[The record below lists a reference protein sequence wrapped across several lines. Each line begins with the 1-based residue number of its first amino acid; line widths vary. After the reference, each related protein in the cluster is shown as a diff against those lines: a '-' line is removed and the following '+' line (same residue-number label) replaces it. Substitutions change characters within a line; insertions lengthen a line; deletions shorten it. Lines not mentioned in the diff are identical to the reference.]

1 MPAVP
6 LHRQHARRGVK
17 RHSAATAKSANQ
29 DDLQPDRT
37 HQCGSRYRVAT
48 DGRCGQPP
56 AIAHGKCE
64 QRGDDD
70 KLCKEDLAIAGRDES
85 LRRLHLDDSEDDA
98 RGNDC
103 RDRIGNQLR
112 KPPERGRGV
121 GPAGGKQERERHQR
135 AGPAG
140 DADSVQEHGRPR
152 QPVRRGVGGVAA
164 GGKRKADAQ
173 QRNERKRP
181 ARRPSGMLIET
192 IAPSSANNAA
202 VAVDP

>member
-1 MPAVP
+1 MP
-6 LHRQHARRGVK
+6 
-17 RHSAATAKSANQ
+17 
-29 DDLQPDRT
+29 
-37 HQCGSRYRVAT
+37 
-48 DGRCGQPP
+48 
-56 AIAHGKCE
+56 
-64 QRGDDD
+64 
-70 KLCKEDLAIAGRDES
+70 
-85 LRRLHLDDSEDDA
+85 

-103 RDRIGNQLR
+103 YDRIGNQLR
-112 KPPERGRGV
+112 KSPERGRGV
-121 GPAGGKQERERHQR
+121 GSAGGKQERERHQR

-173 QRNERKRP
+173 QRMS
-181 ARRPSGMLIET
+181 ASGRRAAFQGMLIET